1 MTGSEKKTTAAPKAD
16 SLTSFLSLV
25 DSIIELYLSKFIA
38 PFLKY
43 HEVFYNQ
50 LNVVLRGAMD
60 ANKQKIP
67 DWFTANFI
75 TYARTVLVFP
85 CLIFL
90 SWGWYLIPSLVVIA
104 VDFGDFLDG
113 VAARY
118 WIDVHRER
126 REAMEK
132 KNDGKSVSPAT
143 SDASFEIV
151 STGSPQV
158 HEAWGVAHRTRTYG
172 GFIDA
177 VCDKA
182 FVVPCWIILLHVAS
196 SAGYFRMVQYTVL
209 NTLILLEVSS
219 ACIRFRAYY
228 TSTGVAAPKV
238 EGFDFST
245 SAVKADHVGKA
256 KQTFEMIGTALYI
269 LPFTTYIG
277 LMLLMLAVPLAYESV
292 RRKVK
297 KRVMYVLADESYD
310 HKTLKF
316 WMQAKG
322 MGSKLIVGVSD
333 AKNTDMVL
341 NALGTACVDA
351 VIAEAPAKADLM
363 FLEEHE
369 IDYVLSKASQTQFV
383 TDEVLHTKCSLVI
396 GDDLI
401 VRPHMAKTE
410 HKD

>member
-1 MTGSEKKTTAAPKAD
+1 
-16 SLTSFLSLV
+16 
-25 DSIIELYLSKFIA
+25 
-38 PFLKY
+38 
-43 HEVFYNQ
+43 
-50 LNVVLRGAMD
+50 
-60 ANKQKIP
+60 
-67 DWFTANFI
+67 
-75 TYARTVLVFP
+75 
-85 CLIFL
+85 
-90 SWGWYLIPSLVVIA
+90 
-104 VDFGDFLDG
+104 
-113 VAARY
+113 
-118 WIDVHRER
+118 
-126 REAMEK
+126 
-132 KNDGKSVSPAT
+132 
-143 SDASFEIV
+143 V

-158 HEAWGVAHRTRTYG
+158 HDAWGVAHRSRTYG
-172 GFIDA
+172 GFVDA

-182 FVVPCWIILLHVAS
+182 FVVPCWISLLHIAS
-196 SAGYFRMVQYTVL
+196 TAGYFRWIQYFVL

-256 KQTFEMIGTALYI
+256 KQTFEMMGTALYI
-269 LPFTTYIG
+269 LPFTTYLG
-277 LMLLMLAVPLAYESV
+277 LALLSLAVPLAYESV

-297 KRVMYVLADESYD
+297 KRVIYVQAGETYD

-322 MGSKLIVGVSD
+322 LGSKLIVGVAD

-363 FLEEHE
+363 FLEEHD

-383 TDEVLHTKCSLVI
+383 TDEVLHTKCSLVV
-396 GDDLI
+396 GDDMI
-401 VRPHMAKTE
+401 VRPLLAKTE